1 LLGGNTLSPCMPL
14 FSRRPHRA
22 QSLLEFGLILPIL
35 LVILLGMVDFG
46 RAYVFG
52 VAVQQ
57 GARES
62 ARAGVTAFI
71 LGNPSTTNQQMFQRI
86 IDASRPVM
94 IGCTAPVSG
103 GTMTCTDGH
112 GITWTVTISPS
123 GTKSGGQQLNVR
135 ASGQMP
141 LFVGFLTGLA
151 GINAINIQ
159 GDASMVVL

>member
-1 LLGGNTLSPCMPL
+1 MTTIAPVRALP
-14 FSRRPHRA
+14 RRQA
-22 QSLLEFGLILPIL
+22 QSLVEFGLILPIL

-57 GARES
+57 GAREA
-62 ARAGVTAFI
+62 ARAGITAFI
-71 LGNPSTTNQQMFQRI
+71 LGNPSTTNQEMFQRI
-86 IDASRPVM
+86 IDASRPAM
-94 IGCTAPVSG
+94 IDCTAPASG

-112 GITWTVTISPS
+112 GITWTVTITPS
-123 GTKSGGQQLNVR
+123 GTKSGGQQLNVN
-135 ASGQMP
+135 AVGQLP

-151 GINAINIQ
+151 GITTINLQ